1 MADKPHMSSPHVMML
16 NNGGL
21 RSLVATALAIRDPEP
36 QKAQVSLLHIIDGR
50 DTGIRIKYVRMQAK
64 QFQLTRIVELDLR
77 NFYEHSS
84 GHDKDGLPIN
94 TLSVPQ
100 VLLAA
105 LGQAQGQQA
114 DQVIWPASFDGDET
128 EMARATEQMVLV
140 GHLAQI
146 EYDSMPQ
153 LDAPLLELT
162 DRQVLEVGAQL
173 DLDWQLARSCLAA
186 TDKPCHT
193 CAACQRRKNA
203 FAAAGMV
210 DDPIGSHHSA
220 LASPAH

>member
-1 MADKPHMSSPHVMML
+1 MIL

-36 QKAQVSLLHIIDGR
+36 QKTQVSLLHVIDGR
-50 DTGIRIKYVRMQAK
+50 DNGIRIKYVRMQAK
-64 QFQLTRIVELDLR
+64 QFQLTRIVEIDLR
-77 NFYEHSS
+77 NLYEHRP
-84 GHDKDGLPIN
+84 GRDKDGLPID
-94 TLSVPQ
+94 TLSTPQ

-105 LGQAQGQQA
+105 LGQARWQQA

-128 EMARATEQMVLV
+128 AMARATEQMVLI

-146 EYDSMPQ
+146 EYDPMPQ

-173 DLDWQLARSCLAA
+173 DLDWQLAKSCLAA

-210 DDPIGSHHSA
+210 DLIGSHHHSV